1 MDPSVWRRPYDVGSW
16 KVLKLRTKRPG
27 SSGSGNAARRAKSD
41 AGFTLIEVLIVLGII
56 GLLATVVT
64 PQVLRYLARAKVETA
79 RIQLSAITTAMEL
92 YALDVG
98 SYPPP
103 QAGLMAL
110 VQPPPGVA
118 QWRGPYL
125 KKPEGLVD
133 PWGRPYGYRV
143 PGRQSTYEI
152 FSLGRDNAPGGQ
164 GEDQDIVVY

>member
-1 MDPSVWRRPYDVGSW
+1 MSTKSSTCAKASGASQATICRCRIERSQVSWRLHNWRV
-16 KVLKLRTKRPG
+16 
-27 SSGSGNAARRAKSD
+27 AA
-41 AGFTLIEVLIVLGII
+41 LGII

>member
-1 MDPSVWRRPYDVGSW
+1 MSTTR
-16 KVLKLRTKRPG
+16 
-27 SSGSGNAARRAKSD
+27 SSGRSSADRAARRATAQ

-98 SYPPP
+98 AYPPP
-103 QAGLMAL
+103 QTGLSAL
-110 VQPPPGVA
+110 MQAPPGVA

-125 KKPEGLVD
+125 KKAEGLVD
-133 PWGRPYGYRV
+133 PWGRPYGYRA
-143 PGRQSTYEI
+143 PGRQSAYEV

-164 GEDQDIVVY
+164 GEDQDIVSY

>member
-1 MDPSVWRRPYDVGSW
+1 MQMSRLPSSAWTRRDRV
-16 KVLKLRTKRPG
+16 
-27 SSGSGNAARRAKSD
+27 ARRAEAQ

-103 QAGLMAL
+103 QTGLSAL
-110 VQPPPGVA
+110 VQPPPGVV

-125 KKPEGLVD
+125 KKAEGLLD

-143 PGRQSTYEI
+143 PGRQSAYEV
-152 FSLGRDNAPGGQ
+152 FTLGRDNAPGGQ
-164 GEDQDIVVY
+164 GEDQDITSY